1 MAQQQELPDLDRLP
15 RAPRLALAYAPAAI
29 RDMIATV
36 MLLDVQFDGFVR
48 NASEPVLAQ
57 MRLAWWRDRF
67 AQDPSDWPKGNPLLS
82 NFRDLGGHAG
92 KLAHVVD
99 GWERLL
105 GERPLGPEDVL
116 AHAEGRAQGWVAL
129 AAHVGESAALPAV
142 ARAGKRWALLDLAW
156 SHAEATE
163 RSMALKLA
171 GSIAPTAA
179 LPRNL
184 RALGV
189 LDGLVQRAL
198 RHDRPP
204 LSRASDMT
212 TALRIGLFGR

>member
-1 MAQQQELPDLDRLP
+1 MAHAQNLPDLDRLP

-29 RDMIATV
+29 RDKVAAM
-36 MLLDVQFDGFVR
+36 MLLDAQFDGFVR

-67 AQDPSDWPKGNPLLS
+67 AQDPDDWPKGNPLLA
-82 NFRDLGGHAG
+82 NLRDLGGLAG
-92 KLAHVVD
+92 KLGHVVD

-105 GERPLGPEDVL
+105 GERPLGQEDIE
-116 AHAEGRAQGWVAL
+116 AHAEGRSRGWIAL
-129 AAHVGESAALPAV
+129 AEHVGETAALPAV
-142 ARAGKRWALLDLAW
+142 ARAGKRWALLDFAW
-156 SHAEATE
+156 SHAEETE
-163 RSMALKLA
+163 RSMAYELA
-171 GSIAPTAA
+171 GSMVSAVT
-179 LPRNL
+179 LPRGL

-189 LDGLVQRAL
+189 LEGLAQRAL
-198 RHDRPP
+198 RNDRPP